1 MMPAVLAPS
10 RHDRTLAIQ
19 YRSRMRLD
27 IDRPD
32 ALHFI
37 RAYEPGLIRIG
48 TREFAASVVVT
59 ATSLIEDWRP
69 RHMSDLR
76 ASDLE
81 PVLALRPEVLLLGS
95 GTRQLFPEPS
105 LLATLYSARIG
116 FEIMDTGAACRTYNV
131 LVAEGRNVAAAL
143 IVEHATLTG

>member
-1 MMPAVLAPS
+1 
-10 RHDRTLAIQ
+10 
-19 YRSRMRLD
+19 MRLD

-48 TREFAASVVVT
+48 TRELAASVVVT

-95 GTRQLFPEPS
+95 GARQVFPEPS